1 MNELTDALSLLF
13 SRKDSRRVF
22 ILSTVLFIL
31 ILLVALNG
39 KNALEVLSFT
49 SLSFVQKI
57 SLSLQTLFQLGNT
70 FTLPALLLS
79 VLGSLLGGIN
89 LSLAYTYMRL
99 RGEIILRSGLY
110 SGIGLLMAFLGVGC
124 AACGTALLSVLL
136 GFFGFSTMLSVFPYQ
151 GEELGYIGIIIL
163 LIATYTLSRKVV
175 SPAVC

>member
-1 MNELTDALSLLF
+1 
-13 SRKDSRRVF
+13 
-22 ILSTVLFIL
+22 
-31 ILLVALNG
+31 
-39 KNALEVLSFT
+39 
-49 SLSFVQKI
+49 
-57 SLSLQTLFQLGNT
+57 
-70 FTLPALLLS
+70 
-79 VLGSLLGGIN
+79 
-89 LSLAYTYMRL
+89 MRL